1 MMNFAKNLLRKPLKA
16 AGYRFLHFEVDSG
29 PALRFHLRKVLKRL
43 DVNCVLDVGA
53 NRGEYAQLL
62 REEGY
67 TGDIISFEPN
77 KETYQYLSEIA
88 RKDARWS
95 VHNMA
100 LGSEETTQTL
110 NVATISCL
118 SSLLAPTEYAETVFG
133 KEMIAHT
140 QRIEVK
146 RLDSIYRELV
156 KHISDPRVFLKM
168 DTQGY
173 DLEVI
178 KGAAGCLQNVL
189 GLQSEISVRPLYEN
203 TPNYLESLA
212 EYHSLGFN
220 LTGLFTVNL
229 DSQTFNIV
237 EYDCV
242 MIRN

>member
-1 MMNFAKNLLRKPLKA
+1 MNFAKNLLRKPLKA
-16 AGYRFLHFEVDSG
+16 AGYRFLHFEVDSE
-29 PALRFHLRKVLKRL
+29 PALRFHLKKVLKRL
-43 DVNCVLDVGA
+43 DVNCVFDVGA
-53 NRGEYAQLL
+53 NRGEYARLL

-77 KETYQYLSEIA
+77 KATYQYLCEIS
-88 RKDARWS
+88 RKDERWA
-95 VHNMA
+95 VYNMA
-100 LGSEETTQTL
+100 LGSEETTQKL
-110 NVATISCL
+110 NVAQISCL

-133 KEMIAHT
+133 KEMIDHT
-140 QRIEVK
+140 QSIEVK
-146 RLDSIYRELV
+146 RLDSIYSELV
-156 KHISDPRVFLKM
+156 KHISRPRIFLKM

-178 KGAAGCLQNVL
+178 KGAAGCLQSVL
-189 GLQSEISVRPLYEN
+189 GLQSEISVHPLYKN
-203 TPNYLESLA
+203 MPNYLQSLA

-229 DSQTFNIV
+229 DSQTFNVV

>member
-1 MMNFAKNLLRKPLKA
+1 MLDFAKKILRRPLKA
-16 AGYRFLHFEVDSG
+16 AGYRLLHFEVDAE

-43 DVNCVLDVGA
+43 DVNCIFDVGA
-53 NRGEYAQLL
+53 NRGEYARLL

-67 TGDIISFEPN
+67 AGDIISFEPN

-88 RKDARWS
+88 RKDKRWA
-95 VHNMA
+95 VYNMA
-100 LGSEETTQTL
+100 LGSEETTLNL
-110 NVATISCL
+110 NVAQISCL
-118 SSLLAPTEYAETVFG
+118 SSLLTPTEYAEKVFG
-133 KEMIAHT
+133 KEMIDHT
-140 QRIEVK
+140 QSVEVK
-146 RLDSIYRELV
+146 RLDSIYSELV
-156 KHISDPRVFLKM
+156 KHIPDPRIFLKM

-178 KGAAGCLQNVL
+178 KGAAGCLENVL

-203 TPNYLESLA
+203 TPNYLQSLA

-229 DSQTFNIV
+229 DRQTFNIV

-242 MIRN
+242 MIRG